1 MNEENNTNQTVGDEL
16 LTVESAIS
24 QRTQKIADLK
34 NELKLQNE
42 MLNSYLE
49 NDESYR
55 EVSEIAKKASQKKSA
70 VKRELLSNPE
80 AGDLP
85 GKVKEL
91 RDELKEVSDALSY
104 YLREYQRITG
114 TSEIEDENGE
124 MQQIVYTARL
134 VKRSVFK
141 K

>member
-1 MNEENNTNQTVGDEL
+1 MNEDSQNSQPADEL

-24 QRTQKIADLK
+24 QRTQKLSELK
-34 NELKLQNE
+34 TELKLQNE

-49 NDESYR
+49 NDETYR

-70 VKRELLSNPE
+70 VKRELLSRPE

-85 GKVKEL
+85 NKVKEL
-91 RDELKEVSDALSY
+91 RDEIKEVNDALSY

-114 TSEIEDENGE
+114 TNEIEGEDGE
-124 MQQIVYTARL
+124 MRQIVYTARL
-134 VKRSVFK
+134 VKRNVFK

>member
-1 MNEENNTNQTVGDEL
+1 MDEQNNQQGTKDEL
-16 LTVESAIS
+16 TTIESAIS
-24 QRTQKIADLK
+24 QRVQKLSELK
-34 NELKLQNE
+34 TELKLQNE

-49 NDESYR
+49 NDETYR

-70 VKRELLSNPE
+70 VKRELLSKSE

-85 GKVKEL
+85 NKVREL
-91 RDELKEVSDALSY
+91 RDEVKEVNDALSY

-114 TSEIEDENGE
+114 TSEIEGEDGE
-124 MQQIVYTARL
+124 MRQIVYTARL
-134 VKRSVFK
+134 VKRNVFK